1 MPGVHAIVLPG
12 GGYQVHA
19 PHEAE
24 PVAAWLGSLGLSASV
39 FRYPLNTRHPGP
51 LDAVRAAI
59 AARRG
64 EGAPRVGVVGFSAGG
79 HLAGHA
85 ALASEPGDPGR
96 PDFAL
101 LGYAIT
107 SMETDTYK
115 SAQDVLLGPGA
126 PAGLRRRTSLDRLAH
141 RGVPPFFIWHTA
153 EDDYV
158 PPEHSYRLAAALAG
172 HGVAHTLH
180 VFEHGPHSL
189 GLAIG
194 AGETERWTELAAAW
208 LDEQSSGAG
217 ARSPQ

>member
-1 MPGVHAIVLPG
+1 MLRVHAIVLPG

-24 PVAAWLGSLGLSASV
+24 PVAAWLESLGLSASV

-51 LDAVRAAI
+51 LDACGAESGAGRA
-59 AARRG
+59 G
-64 EGAPRVGVVGFSAGG
+64 GASRVGAVGFPAGG

-101 LGYAIT
+101 LGYAIS

-115 SAQDVLLGPGA
+115 PAQDVLLGPDA
-126 PAGLRRRTSLDRLAH
+126 SASLRRRTSLDRLAH
-141 RGVPPFFIWHTA
+141 PGAPPFFIWHTA
-153 EDDYV
+153 EDIYV
-158 PPEHSYRLAAALAG
+158 PPEHSYRLATSLAA

-189 GLAIG
+189 GLAIRPG
-194 AGETERWTELAAAW
+194 GNERWTQLAAAA
-208 LDEQSSGAG
+208 LHQPSNP
-217 ARSPQ
+217 ARGLK

>member
-1 MPGVHAIVLPG
+1 MPSVHAIVLPG

-24 PVAAWLGSLGLSASV
+24 PVAAWLESLGLSASV
-39 FRYPLNTRHPGP
+39 LRYPLNTRHPGP
-51 LDAVRAAI
+51 LDAVRAEI
-59 AARRG
+59 AARRRD
-64 EGAPRVGVVGFSAGG
+64 GASRVGAVGFSAGG

-85 ALASEPGDPGR
+85 ALAGEPGDPAR
-96 PDFAL
+96 PDFAV

-115 SAQDVLLGPGA
+115 PAQDVLLGTGA
-126 PAGLRRRTSLDRLAH
+126 SAGLRRRTSLDRLVHPGA
-141 RGVPPFFIWHTA
+141 PPFFIWHTA
-153 EDDYV
+153 EDSYV
-158 PPEHSYRLAAALAG
+158 PPEHSYRLAASLAA

-180 VFEHGPHSL
+180 VFAHGPHSL

-208 LDEQSSGAG
+208 LGEQSSGAS
-217 ARSPQ
+217 AP